1 MLVKYWMSEPVI
13 TIDIEDAMQDAKA
26 LLAKHEIR
34 MLPVMEK
41 GKLVGVVTDRDVKK
55 ASASSIAALKK
66 PRDIHELTAEI
77 KIKEIMTGDPMTVPF
92 DLTIEETAEVILLN
106 KISGMPVVDHEGD
119 LVGIITL
126 SDICKVIFSLT
137 GFGKK
142 GIQFAIQLTD
152 KPHTLKKITDI
163 IRSYGGRVSSIL
175 TSYDGVPDG
184 HRKVYI
190 RIFDIDRPFLESL
203 MGEIRENATLFYII
217 DHNERK
223 RMIFSEK

>member
-1 MLVKYWMSEPVI
+1 MLVKYWMSKPVI
-13 TIDIEDAMQDAKA
+13 TIDIEDDMQDVKA

-41 GKLVGVVTDRDVKK
+41 GRLVGVVTDRDVKK
-55 ASASSIAALKK
+55 ASASSIVALK
-66 PRDIHELTAEI
+66 PCDTHGLTAGI
-77 KIKEIMTGDPMTVPF
+77 KIKEIMTGDPMTAPF
-92 DLTIEETAEVILLN
+92 DLTVEETAEVILLN
-106 KISGMPVVDHEGD
+106 KISGMPVVDHKGD

-126 SDICKVIFSLT
+126 SDICRVIFSLT

-152 KPHTLKKITDI
+152 KPHTLKEITDI
-163 IRSYGGRVSSIL
+163 IRSYGSRVSSIL

-190 RIFDIDRPFLESL
+190 RIFDIDHPSLERL
-203 MGEIRENATLFYII
+203 IEEIREKATLLYII
-217 DHNERK
+217 DHVERK
-223 RMIFSEK
+223 RVIF

>member
-1 MLVKYWMSEPVI
+1 MLVKYWMSKPVI
-13 TIDIEDAMQDAKA
+13 TIDIEDTMQDAKA

-55 ASASSIAALKK
+55 ASASSVDALK
-66 PRDIHELTAEI
+66 PCDIHELTAGI
-77 KIKEIMTGDPMTVPF
+77 KIKEIMTGDLMTVPF
-92 DLTIEETAEVILLN
+92 DLTIEEAAEVILLK

-126 SDICKVIFSLT
+126 SDICRVIFSLT

-142 GIQFAIQLTD
+142 GIQIAIQLTD
-152 KPHTLKKITDI
+152 KPHTLKDITDI
-163 IRSYGGRVSSIL
+163 IRSYGCRVSSIL
-175 TSYDGVPDG
+175 TSYDGVLEG

-203 MGEIRENATLFYII
+203 MEEIKEKATLLYII
-217 DHNERK
+217 DHSEKK
-223 RMIFSEK
+223 RMIF

>member
-1 MLVKYWMSEPVI
+1 MLVKYWMSKPVI
-13 TIDIEDAMQDAKA
+13 TIDIEDTMQDAKA

-55 ASASSIAALKK
+55 ASDSSVDALKAS
-66 PRDIHELTAEI
+66 DIHELTAGI

-92 DLTIEETAEVILLN
+92 DLTVEEAAEVILLK

-126 SDICKVIFSLT
+126 SDICRVIFSLT

-142 GIQFAIQLTD
+142 GIQIAIQLTD
-152 KPHTLKKITDI
+152 KPHTLKEITDI
-163 IRSYGGRVSSIL
+163 IRSYGCRVSSIL
-175 TSYDGVPDG
+175 TSYDGVLEG

-203 MGEIRENATLFYII
+203 MEEIKEKATLLYII
-217 DHNERK
+217 DHIEKK
-223 RMIFSEK
+223 RMIF

>member
-1 MLVKYWMSEPVI
+1 MLVKYWMSKPVI

-55 ASASSIAALKK
+55 ASASSIAALK
-66 PRDIHELTAEI
+66 PCDIHKTAEI

-92 DLTIEETAEVILLN
+92 DLTIEETAETILLN
-106 KISGMPVVDHEGD
+106 KISGMPVLDHERD

-126 SDICKVIFSLT
+126 SDICRVIFFLT
-137 GFGKK
+137 GFGEK

-152 KPHTLKKITDI
+152 KHHTLKEITDI
-163 IRSYGGRVSSIL
+163 IRSYGCRVSSIL
-175 TSYDGVPDG
+175 TSYDGVLEG

-203 MGEIRENATLFYII
+203 MEEIREKATLLYII

-223 RMIFSEK
+223 RMIF

>member
-41 GKLVGVVTDRDVKK
+41 DKLVGVVTDRDVKK
-55 ASASSIAALKK
+55 ASASSVAASE
-66 PRDIHELTAEI
+66 PHDIQESISGI
-77 KIKEIMTGDPMTVPF
+77 KIKEIMTGDPMTAPF
-92 DLTIEETAEVILLN
+92 DLTIEEAAEIILLN
-106 KISGMPVVDHEGD
+106 KISGMPVVNHEGD

-126 SDICKVIFSLT
+126 SDICRVLFSLT

-152 KPHTLKKITDI
+152 KPHTLKGITDI
-163 IRSYGGRVSSIL
+163 IRSYGSRVSSIL
-175 TSYDGVPDG
+175 TSYEGVPEG

-190 RIFDIDRPFLESL
+190 RIFDIDHPSLERL
-203 MGEIRENATLFYII
+203 IEEIREKATLLYII
-217 DHNERK
+217 DHIERK
-223 RMIFSEK
+223 RMIF

>member
-1 MLVKYWMSEPVI
+1 MLVKYWMSKPVI
-13 TIDIEDAMQDAKA
+13 TIDIEDTMQDAKA

-55 ASASSIAALKK
+55 ASASIIAALK
-66 PRDIHELTAEI
+66 PCDIHETAEI

-92 DLTIEETAEVILLN
+92 DLTIEETAETILLN
-106 KISGMPVVDHEGD
+106 KISGMPVLDHERD

-126 SDICKVIFSLT
+126 SDICRVIFSLT

-152 KPHTLKKITDI
+152 KPRTLKEITDI
-163 IRSYGGRVSSIL
+163 IRSYGCRVSSIL
-175 TSYDGVPDG
+175 TSYDGVLEG

-203 MGEIRENATLFYII
+203 MEEISEKATLLYII

-223 RMIFSEK
+223 RMIF